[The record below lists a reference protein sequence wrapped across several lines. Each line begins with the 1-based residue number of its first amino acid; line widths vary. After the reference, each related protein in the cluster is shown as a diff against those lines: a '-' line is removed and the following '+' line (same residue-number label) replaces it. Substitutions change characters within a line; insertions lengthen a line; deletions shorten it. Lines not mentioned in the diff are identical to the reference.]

1 MLYFRDLKNKSIR
14 LTEDRLHHFEAD
26 HPEMAAQTPRISET
40 LATPDRIVRS
50 RSDSTVELF
59 YKWYLSTSVTT
70 KFLCVV
76 VKVLPDDHFIITS
89 YYTDAV
95 KGGEVLWEKT

>member
-1 MLYFRDLKNKSIR
+1 MLYFRDLKNRSIR
-14 LTEDRLHHFEAD
+14 LTEERPHHFEAD
-26 HPEMAAQTPRISET
+26 HPEMAAQTPRISEM
-40 LATPDRIVRS
+40 LATPARIVRS

-59 YKWYLSTSVTT
+59 YKWYLSTPVTT

-76 VKVLPDDHFIITS
+76 VKVLPDDHFISTS

>member
-1 MLYFRDLKNKSIR
+1 
-14 LTEDRLHHFEAD
+14 
-26 HPEMAAQTPRISET
+26 MAAQTSRVSET
-40 LATPDRIVRS
+40 LAAPDRIVRS

-59 YKWYLSTSVTT
+59 YKWYLATPVTT

-76 VKVLPDDHFIITS
+76 VKVLPYDHFIITS

>member
-1 MLYFRDLKNKSIR
+1 MLYFRDLYNRSIR
-14 LTEDRLHHFEAD
+14 LTDERLHHLEAD
-26 HPEMAAQTPRISET
+26 HPEMVAQTMRISEM
-40 LATPDRIVRS
+40 LAAPDRIVRS

-59 YKWYLSTSVTT
+59 YKWYPSTPVTT

-76 VKVLPDDHFIITS
+76 VKVFPDDYFIITS

-95 KGGEVLWEKT
+95 KEGEVLWEKT

>member
-1 MLYFRDLKNKSIR
+1 MLYFRDLKNRSIR
-14 LTEDRLHHFEAD
+14 LTAERLHYFEAD
-26 HPEMAAQTPRISET
+26 HPEMAAQTPRIAET

-50 RSDSTVELF
+50 RSDSTGELF
-59 YKWYLSTSVTT
+59 YTWYLSTPVTT

-95 KGGEVLWEKT
+95 KGGEALWEKT

>member
-1 MLYFRDLKNKSIR
+1 MLYFRDLKNRSIR
-14 LTEDRLHHFEAD
+14 LTEERLHHFEAD
-26 HPEMAAQTPRISET
+26 HPEMAAQTPSISET
-40 LATPDRIVRS
+40 LAPPDRIVRS

-59 YKWYLSTSVTT
+59 YMWYLATPVTT
-70 KFLCVV
+70 KLLCVV

>member
-1 MLYFRDLKNKSIR
+1 
-14 LTEDRLHHFEAD
+14 
-26 HPEMAAQTPRISET
+26 MAAQPPRISEA

-59 YKWYLSTSVTT
+59 YKWYLSTPVTT

-76 VKVLPDDHFIITS
+76 MKVLPDDHFIITS

>member
-1 MLYFRDLKNKSIR
+1 MLYFQDLKNRSIR
-14 LTEDRLHHFEAD
+14 LTEERLHHFEAD

-40 LATPDRIVRS
+40 LAAPDRIVRS

-59 YKWYLSTSVTT
+59 YKWYLSTPVTT

>member
-1 MLYFRDLKNKSIR
+1 
-14 LTEDRLHHFEAD
+14 
-26 HPEMAAQTPRISET
+26 MAAQTPRISET
-40 LATPDRIVRS
+40 LTTPDRIVRS
-50 RSDSTVELF
+50 KSDSTVELF
-59 YKWYLSTSVTT
+59 YKWYLATPVTT

>member
-1 MLYFRDLKNKSIR
+1 
-14 LTEDRLHHFEAD
+14 
-26 HPEMAAQTPRISET
+26 
-40 LATPDRIVRS
+40 
-50 RSDSTVELF
+50 VELF
-59 YKWYLSTSVTT
+59 YKWYLATPVTT